1 MDNKTKEEFNE
12 QLRVMSTQAVLRSRA
27 VADRLGINP
36 TDLETLEILMR
47 EGKSTAGTLAK
58 STGLTTGAVT
68 GVIDRLSRSGF
79 AARESDPDDRRK
91 ILVALNGKKVME
103 EIAPLF
109 RSIADAV
116 DELLDGYPDEELVS
130 ILGFLKKINALSRED
145 LDRLAP
151 R

>member
-1 MDNKTKEEFNE
+1 
-12 QLRVMSTQAVLRSRA
+12 MSS
-27 VADRLGINP
+27 
-36 TDLETLEILMR
+36 
-47 EGKSTAGTLAK
+47 
-58 STGLTTGAVT
+58 
-68 GVIDRLSRSGF
+68 LSRSGF